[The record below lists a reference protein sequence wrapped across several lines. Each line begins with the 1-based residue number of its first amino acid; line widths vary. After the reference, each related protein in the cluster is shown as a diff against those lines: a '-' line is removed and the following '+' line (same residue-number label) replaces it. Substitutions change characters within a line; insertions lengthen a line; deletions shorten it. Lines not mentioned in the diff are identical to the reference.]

1 VVVIAVSQDSARTWE
16 SSGVVSKTCA
26 VRGLT
31 SVRLDVLCCQK
42 RPIEEQKRPTCAV
55 ARAD

>member
-1 VVVIAVSQDSARTWE
+1 LNAVLIAVSQDSARTWE

-31 SVRLDVLCCQK
+31 NVRLDVLSK
-42 RPIEEQKRPTCAV
+42 ETY
-55 ARAD
+55 

>member
-1 VVVIAVSQDSARTWE
+1 MTVIFFFLNAVLIAVSQDSARTWE

-31 SVRLDVLCCQK
+31 NVRLDVLSK
-42 RPIEEQKRPTCAV
+42 ETY
-55 ARAD
+55 